1 MLHFLEVVEVGS
13 QLVKNYEHLDLALQ
27 KVHVELLVIRDV
39 DDLVSLN
46 NIIYLTVKYYQ
57 MF

>member
-1 MLHFLEVVEVGS
+1 M
-13 QLVKNYEHLDLALQ
+13 KNYEHLDLALQ

>member
-1 MLHFLEVVEVGS
+1 M
-13 QLVKNYEHLDLALQ
+13 KKYEHLDLALQ